1 MIRDQNDK
9 EMELQN
15 QILQQQ
21 FQLEKEK
28 KRSARIL
35 SKFRDVRNAYRE
47 IKSKLVEERER
58 NKRIVTSLRRRLNEM
73 QPKQKNIKTNA
84 GAILDSSRLYDAI
97 IAQHVDGA
105 LSHKHL
111 EQFFSVFSYTYPF
124 AASSRREHVDRDT
137 FKHILDGTLR
147 ANNIKCVL
155 SLSLYP
161 LSQRLEYYHLR
172 YDAFL
177 HNHAIPYLLSVNNT
191 STKKDQK
198 KEEKNES
205 MILVQRS
212 AFAEKRFST
221 KLKRVF
227 RYYATMSESSLNK
240 KKKKRFNAISQDQ
253 CRRML
258 RDFRLSPGLMTRR
271 EVNKMFFSKY
281 RSDMVF
287 SATIKYN
294 ELISL
299 LKSIAEE
306 SFPEEKERGLVS
318 WMEKSRGFE
327 KITLVFNELFEKR

>member
-1 MIRDQNDK
+1 
-9 EMELQN
+9 
-15 QILQQQ
+15 
-21 FQLEKEK
+21 
-28 KRSARIL
+28 
-35 SKFRDVRNAYRE
+35 
-47 IKSKLVEERER
+47 
-58 NKRIVTSLRRRLNEM
+58 
-73 QPKQKNIKTNA
+73 
-84 GAILDSSRLYDAI
+84 
-97 IAQHVDGA
+97 
-105 LSHKHL
+105 
-111 EQFFSVFSYTYPF
+111 
-124 AASSRREHVDRDT
+124 
-137 FKHILDGTLR
+137 
-147 ANNIKCVL
+147 
-155 SLSLYP
+155 
-161 LSQRLEYYHLR
+161 
-172 YDAFL
+172 
-177 HNHAIPYLLSVNNT
+177 
-191 STKKDQK
+191 
-198 KEEKNES
+198 
-205 MILVQRS
+205 S

>member
-1 MIRDQNDK
+1 
-9 EMELQN
+9 
-15 QILQQQ
+15 
-21 FQLEKEK
+21 
-28 KRSARIL
+28 
-35 SKFRDVRNAYRE
+35 
-47 IKSKLVEERER
+47 
-58 NKRIVTSLRRRLNEM
+58 
-73 QPKQKNIKTNA
+73 
-84 GAILDSSRLYDAI
+84 
-97 IAQHVDGA
+97 
-105 LSHKHL
+105 
-111 EQFFSVFSYTYPF
+111 
-124 AASSRREHVDRDT
+124 
-137 FKHILDGTLR
+137 
-147 ANNIKCVL
+147 
-155 SLSLYP
+155 
-161 LSQRLEYYHLR
+161 
-172 YDAFL
+172 
-177 HNHAIPYLLSVNNT
+177 
-191 STKKDQK
+191 
-198 KEEKNES
+198 

-240 KKKKRFNAISQDQ
+240 KKKKQFNAISQDQ